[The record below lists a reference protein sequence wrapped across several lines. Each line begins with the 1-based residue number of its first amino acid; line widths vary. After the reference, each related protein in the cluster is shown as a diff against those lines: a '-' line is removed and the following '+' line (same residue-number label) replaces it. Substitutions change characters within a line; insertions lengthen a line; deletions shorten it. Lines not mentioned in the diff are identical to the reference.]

1 MWCTAPKT
9 SSSVAKSRS
18 SFFHDDTTRDRTAVE
33 RFEREARAAAAINH
47 PNICTV
53 YEVDEHEG
61 LPFLAME
68 LLEGSTRK
76 HRIGEKPVPLDLLL
90 SLAIQVTDGLE
101 AAHALGIVHR
111 DIKPANIFVTS
122 RQQAKIL
129 DFGLAKLVASKSR
142 LTAAYADQTATVVAD
157 LSAPGSATG
166 TPGYMSPEQARGDEL
181 DARTDLFAVG
191 IVLYE
196 MATGKTPFRGK
207 TLGAL
212 MAAILRDIPE
222 PPSAL
227 NQAIP
232 EQLHFIIGKALEKD
246 PDTRYQT
253 AADLRADLTRLQR
266 DLNSGRSQP
275 FISRT
280 PSSWE
285 PACPPRQNPLAPC
298 SWCGSRVPRRSHC
311 RGPLAHAAV
320 SARPGFRSD
329 RDHPR

>member
-1 MWCTAPKT
+1 
-9 SSSVAKSRS
+9 
-18 SFFHDDTTRDRTAVE
+18 
-33 RFEREARAAAAINH
+33 
-47 PNICTV
+47 
-53 YEVDEHEG
+53 
-61 LPFLAME
+61 ME

-90 SLAIQVTDGLE
+90 SLAIQVADGLE

-232 EQLHFIIGKALEKD
+232 EQLHFIIGKDLEKD